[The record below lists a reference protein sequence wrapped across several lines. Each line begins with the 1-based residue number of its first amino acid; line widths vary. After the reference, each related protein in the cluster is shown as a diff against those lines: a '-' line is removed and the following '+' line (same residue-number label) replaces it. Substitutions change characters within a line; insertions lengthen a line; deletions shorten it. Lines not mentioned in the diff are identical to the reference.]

1 MANRPR
7 QNRAEQD
14 KPPNME
20 LIKPAEG
27 DIHSAVG
34 RSVTKQTHEAQP
46 GPQAGQN
53 PRT

>member
-1 MANRPR
+1 MANRPK

-14 KPPNME
+14 EAPN
-20 LIKPAEG
+20 LKQIRPAEG
-27 DIHSAVG
+27 GIHANVG
-34 RSVTKQTHEAQP
+34 TTLHPEEAQP